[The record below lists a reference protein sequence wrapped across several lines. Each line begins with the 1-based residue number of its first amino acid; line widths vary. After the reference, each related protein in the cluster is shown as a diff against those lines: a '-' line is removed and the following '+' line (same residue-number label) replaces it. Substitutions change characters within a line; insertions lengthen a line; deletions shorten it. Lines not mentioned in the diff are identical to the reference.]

1 MDWIPIVLVI
11 VGGGSVAGIVWSL
24 YSFWQERYSERSQ
37 RVEKRLETLTEF
49 AKRDKP
55 STLQERQLSQW
66 PWLNDQLMQWPRAE
80 SLDHQLI
87 RSGLK
92 YTVSDLLLAM
102 LGCGLLMM
110 LVISWVNAGF
120 LWVLLATGLGLAL
133 PPMVL
138 NMVIA
143 RRQALMESQLPDVL
157 DFIAR
162 AMQAG
167 HAFNGALQM
176 AASEAPQPIAT
187 EFQRTFNEVNIGMPI
202 QQAMTGLAERIDCSD
217 MRYFA
222 VSVVINREIGG
233 DLSGLLKGVAS
244 LIRERLKLR
253 LTIRSL
259 TAEAR
264 ASAWVLGLLPFVLG
278 GLLFMMNPD
287 YLDPLLFDPSGRK
300 MLVYGLLLM
309 VFGILWMKQ
318 LSKVRA

>member
-1 MDWIPIVLVI
+1 MDWIAIVLLI
-11 VGGGSVAGIVWSL
+11 VGGGSVAGIAWAL
-24 YSFWQERYSERSQ
+24 YNLWQERYSERSQ
-37 RVEKRLETLTEF
+37 RIEKRLEILTEF

-55 STLQERQLSQW
+55 ATLQERQLSQW
-66 PWLNDQLMQWPRAE
+66 PWLDDKLAQWPRAE
-80 SLDHQLI
+80 ALDHLLI
-87 RSGLK
+87 RAGLK

-102 LGCGLLMM
+102 LGGGFLMWVLLMW
-110 LVISWVNAGF
+110 LNAGF
-120 LWVLLATGLGLAL
+120 IWSLLAVALGSGLPLMA
-133 PPMVL
+133 V
-138 NMVIA
+138 NMRIA
-143 RRQALMESQLPDVL
+143 RRQARLEAQLPDML

-187 EFQRTFNEVNIGMPI
+187 EFQRTFNEVNVGMPI
-202 QQAMTGLAERIDCSD
+202 QQAMSGLAERIDCAD

-233 DLSGLLKGVAS
+233 DLSGLLKGVAT
-244 LIRERLKLR
+244 LIRERLKLK

-264 ASAWVLGLLPFVLG
+264 ASAWVLGVLPFILG
-278 GLLFMMNPD
+278 GLLFMMNPN
-287 YLDPLLFDPSGRK
+287 YLDPLINDPYGRK

-318 LSKVRA
+318 LSKVRP

>member
-1 MDWIPIVLVI
+1 MDWIPIVLLI
-11 VGGGSVAGIVWSL
+11 VGAGAVGGVVWSL
-24 YSFWQERYSERSQ
+24 YQLWQERYSDRSQ
-37 RVEKRLETLTEF
+37 RVKKRLETLTAF

-55 STLQERQLSQW
+55 ATLQERPLSQW
-66 PWLNDQLMQWPRAE
+66 PWLNTQLMRWSPSQR
-80 SLDHQLI
+80 LDHWLI

-92 YTVSDLLLAM
+92 YTVSDLLLTM
-102 LGCGLLMM
+102 LAGGVFMLLLMIWLGGGM
-110 LVISWVNAGF
+110 LWS
-120 LWVLLATGLGLAL
+120 LLAVALGSSAPLL
-133 PPMVL
+133 LLKMQ
-138 NMVIA
+138 IT
-143 RRQALMESQLPDVL
+143 RRQALLETQLPDVL

-187 EFQRTFNEVNIGMPI
+187 EFLRTFNEVNVGMPI
-202 QQAMTGLAERIDCSD
+202 QQAMSGLAERIDCAD

-233 DLSGLLKGVAS
+233 DLSGLLKGVSA
-244 LIRERLKLR
+244 LIRERLKLK
-253 LTIRSL
+253 LTVRSL

-278 GLLFMMNPD
+278 GLLLMLNPG
-287 YLDPLLFDPSGRK
+287 YLDPLLNDPAGRRV
-300 MLVYGLLLM
+300 LRDGLLLM
-309 VFGILWMKQ
+309 AFGILWMKQ

>member
-1 MDWIPIVLVI
+1 MDWIPIVLLI
-11 VGGGSVAGIVWSL
+11 VGAGAVGGVVWSL
-24 YSFWQERYSERSQ
+24 YQLWQERYSDRSQ
-37 RVEKRLETLTEF
+37 RVEKRLETLTAF

-55 STLQERQLSQW
+55 ATLQERPLSQW
-66 PWLNDQLMQWPRAE
+66 PWLNTQLMRWSPSQR
-80 SLDHQLI
+80 LDHWLI

-92 YTVSDLLLAM
+92 YTVSDLLLTM
-102 LGCGLLMM
+102 LAGGVFMLLLMIWLGGGM
-110 LVISWVNAGF
+110 LWS
-120 LWVLLATGLGLAL
+120 LLAVALGSSAPLL
-133 PPMVL
+133 LLKMQ
-138 NMVIA
+138 IT
-143 RRQALMESQLPDVL
+143 RRQALLETQLPDVL

-187 EFQRTFNEVNIGMPI
+187 EFLRTFNEVNVGMPI
-202 QQAMTGLAERIDCSD
+202 QQAMSGLAERIDCAD

-233 DLSGLLKGVAS
+233 DLSGLLKGVSA
-244 LIRERLKLR
+244 LIRERLKLK
-253 LTIRSL
+253 LTVRSL

-278 GLLFMMNPD
+278 GLLLMLNHG
-287 YLDPLLFDPSGRK
+287 YLDPLLNDPAGRRV
-300 MLVYGLLLM
+300 LRDGLLLM
-309 VFGILWMKQ
+309 AFGILWMKQ

>member
-1 MDWIPIVLVI
+1 MDWILILLLV
-11 VGGGSVAGIVWSL
+11 VGAASVSGIVWSL
-24 YSFWQERYSERSQ
+24 FRLWQERYSERSQ
-37 RVEKRLETLTEF
+37 RIEKRLETLTEF

-55 STLQERQLSQW
+55 ATLQERQFSQW
-66 PWLNDQLMQWPRAE
+66 PWLNDKLSQWPRAE
-80 SLDHQLI
+80 RLDHMLI
-87 RSGLK
+87 RSGLQ
-92 YTVSDLLLAM
+92 YTVSDLLLTM
-102 LGCGLLMM
+102 LGGGFTMLLLMVW
-110 LVISWVNAGF
+110 LDAGF
-120 LWVLLATGLGLAL
+120 LWVLLALAL
-133 PPMVL
+133 GGGLPLMVL
-138 NMVIA
+138 NMLIA
-143 RRQALMESQLPDVL
+143 RRQELLEAQLPDVL

-176 AASEAPQPIAT
+176 AAGEAPQPIAT
-187 EFQRTFNEVNIGMPI
+187 EFQRTFNEVNVGMPI
-202 QQAMTGLAERIDCSD
+202 QQAMSGLAERIDCSD

-233 DLSGLLKGVAS
+233 DLSGLLKGVAV
-244 LIRERLKLR
+244 LIRERLKLK

-278 GLLFMMNPD
+278 GLLFMMNPN
-287 YLDPLLFDPSGRK
+287 YLDPLLNDPSGRK

-318 LSKVRA
+318 LSKVRP